1 MKLRLKGESEWKD
14 YKLYFNE
21 NGSLMGV
28 VYDEIKVK
36 RPLACM
42 NDKDEVIEF
51 TEPMLLPLECF
62 DMWEEPNLQQVRTQA
77 AIAAM
82 QAIIGLQNP
91 KSCANFDR
99 IADFAIQSADALVKR
114 LRN

>member
-1 MKLRLKGESEWKD
+1 MKLRLKGETEWKE
-14 YKLYFNE
+14 YKLFFGE
-21 NGSLMGV
+21 DGLLMGV
-28 VYDEIKVK
+28 VFDEIKVK
-36 RPLACM
+36 RPVPETNEIL
-42 NDKDEVIEF
+42 EVS
-51 TEPMLLPLECF
+51 EPMLLPLECF
-62 DMWEEPNLQQVRTQA
+62 DMWEGPNLQQVRTQA

-91 KSCANFDR
+91 KSSVNFDR